1 MSELFLQNED
11 NLNALIVNFNKLI
24 KSFSILSRDKIEN
37 ALITANSMMKEG
49 ENNIKLMEKEMNK
62 LNLHQQLGKKLNN
75 YKLEFENL
83 QLKFKNSQDKYI
95 NQKVNNVINLGNK
108 DENVID
114 ENKRTQLITELSNN
128 LKSEVENN
136 LKTSCSGN
144 ENGNNNNS
152 EIMEKVHIQEKLHKE
167 NLNNSLPDID
177 LNIGNKR
184 RNRRLIIILIIIIIF
199 IMVFLIGFLTLY
211 LTKDNKNNR
220 NNNTQ

>member
-1 MSELFLQNED
+1 MSGLFLQNED

-49 ENNIKLMEKEMNK
+49 ENNIKIMEEEINK
-62 LNLHQQLGKKLNN
+62 LNLHKQLGKKLNN
-75 YKLEFENL
+75 YKLEFQNL
-83 QLKFKNSQDKYI
+83 QLKFKESQDKYI
-95 NQKVNNVINLGNK
+95 NKKANNVINLGND
-108 DENVID
+108 DENIND
-114 ENKRTQLITELSNN
+114 DNKKTQLLTELSNN

-136 LKTSCSGN
+136 LKSN
-144 ENGNNNNS
+144 YNGSEISNNNNS
-152 EIMEKVHIQEKLHKE
+152 EIIEKVQIQEKLSND